1 MPLPEGAEYRMSARS
16 EAASRAP
23 AQHGRFLWTRRHIVA
38 LLILCL
44 AQLIEL
50 IDITIVNVA
59 LPTMGRALGFSQS
72 NLPWIVN
79 SYIVLFGGA
88 LLLGGR
94 SGDLLGQRRV
104 FLSGI
109 LAFTVAS
116 LASGLAQSASM
127 LIVTRAAQGLAA
139 AFVSPMTLAMIAS
152 GFPEGAPR
160 NRALAAWGA
169 VGGISGS
176 LGVTLGGM
184 LASGPGWRWIFLVN
198 IPAGLLILALAPK
211 YLNADRPARTH
222 RTFDLAGAV
231 TATAGVTL
239 LAYAVSQT
247 SSHPWGSAR
256 TIALLATAGATIAV
270 FALHEIRFA
279 KEPLIPFSIFSNR
292 SVRGA
297 NVVGALVGGSMFATF
312 YFFSLYQQQVL
323 HYSALKTG
331 MAYLP
336 LTGTLMV
343 FAAITPVLVPR
354 LGIRWLLVLGG
365 VIGAA
370 GTFMFAHDSPA
381 GGLWGDVIIPSL
393 VVAPGLALT
402 FVPMTLAAVA
412 GVPLADTGIASG
424 LANVSRTVGGALGLS
439 IITAIATERATSL
452 LRGGDA
458 VPAGLSDGF
467 RLGFTISACVLAAS
481 ALAAALLFRDEGRGK
496 KVGIAE
502 MVSGG

>member
-1 MPLPEGAEYRMSARS
+1 MSARS
-16 EAASRAP
+16 DAVSRGAAR
-23 AQHGRFLWTRRHIVA
+23 HGTFAWGKRQTVA

-44 AQLIEL
+44 AQLVEL

-72 NLPWIVN
+72 DLPWVVN
-79 SYIVLFGGA
+79 AYIVLFGGL

-127 LIVTRAAQGLAA
+127 LIVTRAVQGLAA

-152 GFPEGAPR
+152 AFPEGTPR

-176 LGVTLGGM
+176 LGVTLGGV

-198 IPAGLLILALAPK
+198 IPVGLSIMALGPR

-222 RTFDLAGAV
+222 RTFDMAGAV
-231 TATAGVTL
+231 SATAGVII

-247 SSHPWGSAR
+247 SSQPWGSAR
-256 TIALLATAGATIAV
+256 TITLLAAAGVLIAI

-297 NVVGALVGGSMFATF
+297 NLVGVLVGGSMFATF

-331 MAYLP
+331 LAYLP
-336 LTGTLMV
+336 LTVTLMA
-343 FAAITPVLVPR
+343 FAAITPLLMPR
-354 LGIRWLLVLGG
+354 FGVRWLLALGG

-370 GTFMFAHDSPA
+370 GTFMFAHDSPT
-381 GGLWGDVIIPSL
+381 GGLWTDVIAPSL

-412 GVPLADTGIASG
+412 GVSSADTGIASG
-424 LANVSRTVGGALGLS
+424 LANVSRTVGGALGLA
-439 IITAIATERATSL
+439 IITAIASERAASL
-452 LRGGDA
+452 LRAGHA
-458 VPAGLSDGF
+458 VSAALSDGF
-467 RLGFTISACVLAAS
+467 RLGFTISACLLAAS
-481 ALAAALLFRDEGRGK
+481 GIAAALLFRDEGRGE